1 MWFEVLVPD
10 ASASEGGVDC
20 ERNGRKEKRER
31 AVHRDWER
39 HFGVICT
46 LNVLKLVS
54 DTLR

>member
-10 ASASEGGVDC
+10 VSMSEGVIDG
-20 ERNGRKEKRER
+20 ERKKKKR

-46 LNVLKLVS
+46 LNVLKGVP